1 MTRAAALLLL
11 FALGCEEKA
20 SIRPEP
26 LAAPAA
32 AAPAPAPL
40 APYRVRFVRPC
51 PVWSGRPLLATT
63 GYVMSCAR
71 HDAESGAL
79 IDVPDET
86 DLPYGEVAVGERS
99 VEAAGTGGLILR
111 DADRRSRRVAS
122 GTRFERAIAPSPD
135 GARALVV
142 GPDGLAEL
150 DLASAQLRPVAGSRA
165 CGGASE
171 VGYDAEG
178 RAQCVVYADGAAALR
193 TVGLEEAAPLASY
206 RHLRWDPRG
215 GRLLVFFTDDVARW
229 LRSDGAVIAERPA
242 EEARLLAIGPEGEA
256 LVEVEG
262 ERTERWTLQGDAIEV
277 ETLFPRPASEAAFAG
292 SQIVLSLRTPG
303 VVWLHRGP
311 ARRAPDADVPAP
323 EGFTPLEPAVDAGW
337 PVWRSETGGQWP
349 RAANDVAAF
358 VQRGGYVALRV
369 ASAER
374 AELAR
379 FEADDAA
386 WARVVAARF
395 VEAGDERWATY
406 WRDDEGR
413 ALRGH
418 AYIGGCERTHVDVR
432 VRERGD
438 AIELRVMHTGLQ
450 QQDREALLRAGLG
463 AVPADALPAPG
474 VDGGGYPGDPSIGR
488 VGDRS
493 RPAGSSR

>member
-11 FALGCEEKA
+11 FALGCEEEA

-40 APYRVRFVRPC
+40 DPYRVRFVRPC

-86 DLPYGEVAVGERS
+86 DLPYDEVAVGERS

-150 DLASAQLRPVAGSRA
+150 DLASAQLTPVAGSRA
-165 CGGASE
+165 CGGASQ

-277 ETLFPRPASEAAFAG
+277 ETLFPRPASAAAYAG
-292 SQIVLSLRTPG
+292 SQIVLSLPTSTF
-303 VVWLHRGP
+303 VWLHRGP
-311 ARRAPDADVPAP
+311 ARRPPVGDLEPP
-323 EGFTPLEPAVDAGW
+323 EGFTRLAAGEEDGS
-337 PVWRSETGGQWP
+337 PVWRSETGGSWP
-349 RAANDVAAF
+349 REGSDVAAF
-358 VQRGGYVALRV
+358 VRRHVVVTVARTD
-369 ASAER
+369 R

-395 VEAGDERWATY
+395 VEPGAERWATY

-418 AYIGGCERTHVDVR
+418 AYIGGCERTHVDVLA
-432 VRERGD
+432 RERGD